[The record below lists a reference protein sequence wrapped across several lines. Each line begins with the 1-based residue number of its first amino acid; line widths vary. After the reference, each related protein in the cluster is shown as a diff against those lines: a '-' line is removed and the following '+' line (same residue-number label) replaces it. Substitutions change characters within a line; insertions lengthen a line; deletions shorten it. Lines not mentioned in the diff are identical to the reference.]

1 MLETCLVRADKSSF
15 WCQVTSV
22 LFPDEGSELGYTT
35 LEDITA
41 RKNLELANQHLYDTQ
56 ETILQLA
63 AHDLK
68 APVHNIEMIMHMLRS
83 HAGVVSSQ
91 AKVIW

>member
-1 MLETCLVRADKSSF
+1 LETCLIRSDKSSF
-15 WCQVTSV
+15 WCRVTSV
-22 LFPDEGSELGYTT
+22 LFPDEEGELGYTT

-41 RKNLELANQHLYDTQ
+41 RKQLELANQHLFDTQ

-68 APVHNIEMIMHMLRS
+68 APLANILLITDLLRG
-83 HAGVVSSQ
+83 HAGVLSIDL
-91 AKVIW
+91 ATAH